1 MNTLC
6 TPVLTT
12 MEFKTVTLSYRFAD
26 KWFEKEFKTNDPEW
40 REALKVAVENGSAV
54 KIYYDLK

>member
-1 MNTLC
+1 
-6 TPVLTT
+6 
-12 MEFKTVTLSYRFAD
+12 MESKTVTLSYRFSG
-26 KWFEKEFKTNDPEW
+26 KWFENEFKTDDPEW

>member
-1 MNTLC
+1 
-6 TPVLTT
+6 

-40 REALKVAVENGSAV
+40 REALKVAVENGSQV
-54 KIYYDLK
+54 KLSYE

>member
-1 MNTLC
+1 MNTPC

-12 MEFKTVTLSYRFAD
+12 MESKTVTLSYRFSD

-40 REALKVAVENGSAV
+40 REALKVAVESGSAV
-54 KIYYDLK
+54 KISYE